1 MKMDFELLKKLGA
14 ADIVILVVFIVY
26 IVFPVSTPHF
36 LVPVVDSPIGMTVM
50 FIMAIG
56 LFVYRSPIL
65 GVLFVFV
72 VYEMLRRNHYEP
84 PASPIQTETILDQ
97 KLTGK

>member
-50 FIMAIG
+50 SPVCAPANNMDSLPEDYLVERHANMAISA
-56 LFVYRSPIL
+56 RL
-65 GVLFVFV
+65 G
-72 VYEMLRRNHYEP
+72 N
-84 PASPIQTETILDQ
+84 
-97 KLTGK
+97 G